1 MSFEIQKEVSQE
13 LSQLFLQ
20 KHFDIVEL
28 KCRSIIQFQKDNEFV
43 INLLACSLME
53 QKKFEDS
60 IFFFKKSLSINS
72 KNPETYL
79 NLARIYFIKKEI
91 EQSLQ
96 HYSKV
101 LELRDDLYYV
111 YYELGN
117 VYVVK
122 NDDINAVKNFAKAV
136 SLKNDFA
143 DGYFNLGVFLKKLNK
158 TSESIYS
165 FNKAI
170 QYNPKDFEAYN
181 YLGMIHS
188 DLEKN
193 SEAIEFYKKA
203 IFINPNLVVGYTNIA
218 QIYLADGQFKECES
232 YIRKGLEIKKNDSES
247 HRLLSVIT
255 KYDSVNSHILEMES
269 YLEDKNLSDDDK
281 MRFQFALAKAYEDV
295 NNFTSSAKMLINANQ
310 LRRKSFKYNISHDL
324 EQFDKIKYTFS
335 SNFFKKFDLQYQNS
349 VKPIFVVGMPRSGT
363 SLVEQIISSHHDVY
377 GAGEISSLSDCINKV
392 FNHVDLDIFFN
403 KVNKSSGD
411 NFKNIGEDY
420 LKQISK
426 LSSKK
431 VIVDKMVLNFRLI
444 GFIKICIP
452 EAKIIHCV
460 RSSRDTC
467 ISIYKNFFGKNVM
480 PWAYDQIELAKYCNG
495 YKDLILHWKNV
506 IPESINDIVYEDLV
520 TNPEEEVRKLIK
532 FCGLEWDSNCL
543 NFFQNKRSVN
553 TASVNQVRKNFYKSS
568 VEIWKNYESLLVD
581 LFKNLKD

>member
-1 MSFEIQKEVSQE
+1 MNFEIQKEILHE

-20 KHFDIVEL
+20 KHFDIVES

-53 QKKFEDS
+53 QKKFDDS
-60 IFFFKKSLSINS
+60 IFFFKKSLTLNS
-72 KNPETYL
+72 QNPETYL
-79 NLARIYFIKKEI
+79 NLARIHFIKKEI
-91 EQSLQ
+91 DQSLEF
-96 HYSKV
+96 YFKV
-101 LELRDDLYYV
+101 LGLKNDLYYV

-117 VYVVK
+117 VYVEK
-122 NDDINAVKNFAKAV
+122 KDDVNAVKNFAKAV

-158 TSESIYS
+158 ISESIYS

-203 IFINPNLVVGYTNIA
+203 ISINPNLVVGYTNIA
-218 QIYLADGQFKECES
+218 QIYLANGEFKECES

-255 KYDSVNSHILEMES
+255 KYEFVNSHILEMES

-324 EQFDKIKYTFS
+324 EQFDKIKDTFS

-392 FNHVDLDIFFN
+392 FNHVDADIFFN
-403 KVNKSSGD
+403 NINKSSSD
-411 NFKNIGEDY
+411 NFKTIGEDY

-467 ISIYKNFFGKNVM
+467 VSIYKNFFGKNVM

-520 TNPEEEVRKLIK
+520 INPDEEVKKLIR
-532 FCGLEWDSNCL
+532 FCDLEWDANCL